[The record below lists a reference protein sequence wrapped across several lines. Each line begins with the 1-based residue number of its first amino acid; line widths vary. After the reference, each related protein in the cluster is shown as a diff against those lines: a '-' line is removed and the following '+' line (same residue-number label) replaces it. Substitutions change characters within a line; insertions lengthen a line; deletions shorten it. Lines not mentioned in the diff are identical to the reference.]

1 MKNSLLAFTIVF
13 IQVAAFQAGAANGE
27 KAANFVLCKNQKAVR
42 TIRIMPG
49 GRGCKTTYS
58 KAGVDEV
65 VAENRF
71 LAGCKE
77 SLKTIQEHLEAS
89 RWACRSVDKAEV
101 TYSSEAATTFQR

>member
-1 MKNSLLAFTIVF
+1 MKKWMVLLTLCFVVPQARASL
-13 IQVAAFQAGAANGE
+13 GE
-27 KAANFVLCKNQKAVR
+27 KASNFVLCKNQKAVR
-42 TIRIMPG
+42 TIRIMPE
-49 GRGCKTTYS
+49 GRGCTTTYS

-71 LAGCKE
+71 LANCRE

-101 TYSSEAATTFQR
+101 TYSAEASATVQR